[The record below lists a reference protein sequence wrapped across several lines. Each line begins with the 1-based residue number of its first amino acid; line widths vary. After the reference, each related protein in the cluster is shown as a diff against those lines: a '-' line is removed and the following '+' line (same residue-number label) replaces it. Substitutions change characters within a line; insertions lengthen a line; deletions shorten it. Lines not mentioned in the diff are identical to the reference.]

1 LYAVQAYLGYA
12 YALAGRDAEAMPLLG
27 ASATVDRGLH
37 PVLRVTLQGEAHLLA
52 GRVDQ
57 AQQCLN
63 RALAL
68 ADGEEHGS
76 RAWTLRLAAEVAL
89 ASGPGHTDQAR
100 IRYEEALALGVG
112 MGMRPLQAHCHLGLG
127 KLYRRIGR
135 VDESRAELA
144 TTVAMVREMKMAH
157 WLPEA
162 ERELAGAT

>member
-1 LYAVQAYLGYA
+1 
-12 YALAGRDAEAMPLLG
+12 
-27 ASATVDRGLH
+27 
-37 PVLRVTLQGEAHLLA
+37 VTLQGEAHLLA

-57 AQQCLN
+57 AQQCMD

-89 ASGPGHTDQAR
+89 ASGPEHADRAR
-100 IRYEEALALGVG
+100 IRYEEALALGDG

-135 VDESRAELA
+135 VDEARAELRA
-144 TTVAMVREMKMAH
+144 AIAMLREMRMAH

-162 ERELAGAT
+162 ERELAEAM